1 MGRLLIQTLF
11 VAGLTLLM
19 AGCASVERYTPIAI
33 AQVHVNMDKS
43 QYTVLGTVKGTST
56 MDSFFC
62 GFIRVIDG
70 SHVSLLGMKF
80 FEDQYA
86 YYNEKPSIFGVS
98 VEDRAYYKALCATPD
113 ADALLR
119 KSSVTQE
126 SGTFLLYSQ
135 KEVTFTGKAIKYK
148 AD

>member
-1 MGRLLIQTLF
+1 
-11 VAGLTLLM
+11 
-19 AGCASVERYTPIAI
+19 
-33 AQVHVNMDKS
+33 MDKS

-56 MDSFFC
+56 LESFFC
-62 GFIRVIDG
+62 GFVRVIDG
-70 SHVSLLGMKF
+70 NHVSLMGMKF

-86 YYNEKPSIFGVS
+86 YYNEPSIFGVS

-113 ADALLR
+113 ADAVLR
-119 KSSVTQE
+119 KSSVTQA
-126 SGTFLLYSQ
+126 SGTCLLYSQ